1 MKRVYFSLVL
11 LCLCFVNIGYTY
23 TVDEVF
29 QNFKTAYGKCSN
41 FSADFEETTLYK
53 TRKSL
58 SRGRFTFGK
67 PNLLNMEYVSPRD
80 LNKVVKTIVLDGEF
94 VWSYTPLL
102 NEVNKQKLPNQQR
115 QEILP
120 GTGASLEDLSSN
132 WNMKLVPDEAANKK
146 GIYQIHLTPKQNLL
160 NRSANQNNK
169 GDDIQRNQEGGGVK
183 EILEIWVNKSEW
195 FPVQF
200 GYVTVYEDGSRRNVV
215 MKLSNIVRDKKLPN
229 DVFKFVIPKD
239 AEIIDL
245 SEN

>member
-1 MKRVYFSLVL
+1 MKRLYFMIVF

-29 QNFKTAYGKCSN
+29 INFKTAYSKCNN

-53 TRKSL
+53 TRKSV

-67 PNLLNMEYVSPRD
+67 PNLLNMKYVSPRD
-80 LNKVVKTIVLDGEF
+80 ASKIVKTIVLDGEYA
-94 VWSYTPLL
+94 WSYTPIL
-102 NEVNKQKLPNQQR
+102 NEVNKQKLHNSDR
-115 QEILP
+115 REILP
-120 GTGASLEDLSSN
+120 GTGESLEDLSNN
-132 WNMKLVPDEAANKK
+132 WNMKLVPDEAANTK
-146 GIYQIHLTPKQNLL
+146 GIYQIQLTPKPNLL
-160 NRSANQNNK
+160 NRNNK
-169 GDDIQRNQEGGGVK
+169 NNQADKDIENKRDNGGVK
-183 EILEIWVNKSEW
+183 ELLEIWVNESAW

-215 MKLSNIVRDKKLPN
+215 MRLSNIERDKKLSP
-229 DVFKFVIPKD
+229 DKFKFVIPKD